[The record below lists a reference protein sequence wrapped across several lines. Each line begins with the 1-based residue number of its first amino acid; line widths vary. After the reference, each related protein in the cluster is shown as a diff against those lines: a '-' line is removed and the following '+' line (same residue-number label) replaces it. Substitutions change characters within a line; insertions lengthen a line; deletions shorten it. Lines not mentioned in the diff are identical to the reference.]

1 MRCQGAVESIVAMSV
16 ALLLVIFVVVPFI
29 AGGAQQ
35 SQIDTTRQADVVCN
49 RLYSTFSSV
58 LCSQKDFYQVVQL
71 PKTIGS
77 HPYDLEFL
85 PSARGVIVNYS
96 FGRLLCQLP
105 TNRIVNSTNSSD
117 PFVVTSNTLK
127 FTNVDIT
134 VMVDEL

>member
-29 AGGAQQ
+29 AKGAQQ
-35 SQIDTTRQADVVCN
+35 SQIDTARQADVVCN

-58 LCSQKDFYQVVQL
+58 LCSQKDFYQVVEL

-85 PSARGVIVNYS
+85 PSARGAIVNYS
-96 FGRLLCQLP
+96 SGQLLCQLP

-127 FTNVDIT
+127 FTNIDIT
-134 VMVDEL
+134 VMVDEV